1 MHPNPIFRG
10 RPDDQNLGFALEAG
24 FGTLVANG
32 DPFPLIAHVPF
43 VAIEGGV
50 EFHLVRS
57 NPMARAAPCA
67 ATLSVTG
74 PDGYISPDWYGMDDQ
89 VPTWNYLA
97 VHLRGRIEPAPDLR
111 AHLDR
116 LSAQFETRLLPKT
129 PWTAAKMDPD
139 ALARMMRM
147 IQPFRLIVEEI
158 DGTWKFSQNKPEA
171 ARLAAADHVAPDLA
185 AFIRQG

>member
-1 MHPNPIFRG
+1 MPCI
-10 RPDDQNLGFALEAG
+10 
-24 FGTLVANG
+24 
-32 DPFPLIAHVPF
+32 
-43 VAIEGGV
+43 
-50 EFHLVRS
+50 
-57 NPMARAAPCA
+57 CA
-67 ATLSVTG
+67 AG
-74 PDGYISPDWYGMDDQ
+74 
-89 VPTWNYLA
+89 
-97 VHLRGRIEPAPDLR
+97 IEPAPDLR

-171 ARLAAADHVAPDLA
+171 ARLAAADHVAPELA
-185 AFIRQG
+185 RLMRQG